1 MINFT
6 ARFIVSLISV
16 TRIMSFSDIIGF
28 SDNRFLWIRVELYVL
43 QCDWCMTMGMC
54 VMFNDMWVM
63 VLNEWMFYCLIVFV
77 WAFKRGVFFN
87 ILRIAFIMKQS
98 F

>member
-1 MINFT
+1 
-6 ARFIVSLISV
+6 
-16 TRIMSFSDIIGF
+16 MSFSDIIGF
-28 SDNRFLWIRVELYVL
+28 SDNRLWIRVELYAL

-54 VMFNDMWVM
+54 VMLNDMWVM

-77 WAFKRGVFFN
+77 SAFKPGVFFN